1 MDVALHGLFL
11 LLNQKVHAIQGHA
24 AVVAD
29 DAAAAVG
36 VGQAGEELVAAGDLD
51 FVGVYVKHAVVVSLA
66 VFEDALHFRVKLAA
80 VFFHA
85 GAHHADAAEG
95 HDGALEGLIGLQ
107 AHDLLQLFVDIAGCV
122 GGDIGNDLGVEVQHA
137 AGGALLLHQLQHFVP
152 QLGGALSGAGEEAGI
167 AIVGRVV
174 FLDELADIDCVH
186 SREPPIPSWWS

>member
-1 MDVALHGLFL
+1 MR
-11 LLNQKVHAIQGHA
+11 
-24 AVVAD
+24 
-29 DAAAAVG
+29 
-36 VGQAGEELVAAGDLD
+36 ELVAAGDLD

-80 VFFHA
+80 VFFHT
-85 GAHHADAAEG
+85 GAHHADAAER

-122 GGDIGNDLGVEVQHA
+122 EVISEMILVSKSSTPPAERSCFISSSTSFHSLVVRSVGPA
-137 AGGALLLHQLQHFVP
+137 R
-152 QLGGALSGAGEEAGI
+152 EAGI

-174 FLDELADIDCVH
+174 FLDEFADIDCVH